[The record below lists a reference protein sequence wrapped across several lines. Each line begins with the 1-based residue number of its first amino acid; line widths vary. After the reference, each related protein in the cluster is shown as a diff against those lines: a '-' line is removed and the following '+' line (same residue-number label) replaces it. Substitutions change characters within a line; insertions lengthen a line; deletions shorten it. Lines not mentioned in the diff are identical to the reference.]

1 MGYMRHHAIIVTS
14 FNVKYAAELRD
25 IAAGIFGDA
34 VTDML
39 HAKVNG
45 YYSFMVGPDGS
56 KEGWQESEDG
66 DKRRDRFI
74 AELRAAYKRGVY
86 CKWVEVQ
93 YGDDNQI
100 TEALRSS
107 DGDEDDDVDE

>member
-14 FNVKYAAELRD
+14 FKDDYTEQLRD
-25 IAAGIFGDA
+25 IAVAIFGKS
-34 VTDML
+34 VTNI
-39 HAKVNG
+39 VESQING
-45 YYSFMVGPDGS
+45 DTSFMVGPDGS

-74 AELRAAYKRGVY
+74 TELRAAYKLGVY
-86 CKWVEVQ
+86 CRWVEVQ

-107 DGDEDDDVDE
+107 DGDEDDDE